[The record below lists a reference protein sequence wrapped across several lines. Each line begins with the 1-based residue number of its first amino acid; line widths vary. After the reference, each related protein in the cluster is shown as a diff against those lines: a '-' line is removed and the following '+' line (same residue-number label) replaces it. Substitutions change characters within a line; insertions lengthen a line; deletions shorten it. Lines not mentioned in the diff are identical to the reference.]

1 MTHEAYP
8 YSFRDQFERPDNCF
22 GFRAPFSNPPLSQVS
37 RDALCGCDHILPP
50 LLRDLSAQFHS
61 PFPLFPLSAFILS
74 EMASRFRLGHQEE
87 LGSGGKIL
95 HGRLHLQPFPPYSR
109 PSTSAAPLALPA
121 PKLEGRRSPS
131 WFRGLISGAG
141 KLISSVLGSEGS
153 GSSPSECSSD
163 CSSSDEE
170 YDCYSD
176 EHDDHLLFD
185 GLTAKKRES
194 AVDGNVESLAIVSK
208 SESKLFIE
216 QLLMQE
222 TFTRAE
228 YSELL
233 GILQSR
239 ILDIPSAEGG
249 EGTQNEVPKRVSD
262 KKPWQP
268 LNQNRNRS
276 TTSNVSPSNLS
287 VFSPRY
293 YASEAVTPDLCNKAV
308 MEAKKWFEEKRLS
321 ASPVCDPEC
330 GPCILN
336 TDMNQH
342 YSDGDDGSPIEMA
355 KAYMQSLPPWRSP
368 SFSTVGFKK
377 TPSSGKLSCSVDTHL
392 LQASKIKKR
401 DYVSITSWD
410 SKENSR
416 VSLKSIDNEQRG
428 SKFRKA
434 GSITRPLVLES
445 SRASSATANF
455 GYRVEDEHLKLH
467 DRETVEVVHQMEM
480 HKEISPGIIMDS
492 REASK
497 EPEGVPKD
505 VDATFVTEAQIGSIS
520 AAQDSLVLVST
531 ALENGDSFPE
541 TETLQPDNVVPA
553 ASSFSVQKSYS
564 EVKFQAE
571 NAIEVKPDSD
581 FKHPHAFTEINNIN
595 SDLKSMSNG
604 CCDVAV
610 RTRKPPSDFSSD
622 SPTAQLANNKAG
634 KRGNGTQIKS
644 MARMLTKPMESGTGK
659 LRVKKAVRQK
669 RWKG

>member
-1 MTHEAYP
+1 
-8 YSFRDQFERPDNCF
+8 
-22 GFRAPFSNPPLSQVS
+22 
-37 RDALCGCDHILPP
+37 
-50 LLRDLSAQFHS
+50 
-61 PFPLFPLSAFILS
+61 
-74 EMASRFRLGHQEE
+74 MASRLRLGHQEE

-95 HGRLHLQPFPPYSR
+95 HGRLHLQPFAPYNR

-121 PKLEGRRSPS
+121 PELEGRTSPS

-163 CSSSDEE
+163 CSSSDE
-170 YDCYSD
+170 DSDSYSN
-176 EHDDHLLFD
+176 EHDDHLLVD
-185 GLTAKKRES
+185 GLTVKKRES
-194 AVDGNVESLAIVSK
+194 AVDGNMESLAIVSK
-208 SESKLFIE
+208 SESKLLIE

-228 YSELL
+228 YSKLL

-239 ILDIPSAEGG
+239 VLDIPSAEGG

-262 KKPWQP
+262 KRPWQP
-268 LNQNRNRS
+268 LNQNRNIS
-276 TTSNVSPSNLS
+276 TTPNFSPGNISI
-287 VFSPRY
+287 FSPRY
-293 YASEAVTPDLCNKAV
+293 YASEAVSPDLRNKAV

-368 SFSTVGFKK
+368 SFSTVGLKNP
-377 TPSSGKLSCSVDTHL
+377 PSSGKLSCSVDTHL
-392 LQASKIKKR
+392 LRPSKVKKR
-401 DYVSITSWD
+401 NYVSISSRD
-410 SKENSR
+410 SKENSK
-416 VSLKSIDNEQRG
+416 VSLKSVDNEQRS

-434 GSITRPLVLES
+434 GSITRP
-445 SRASSATANF
+445 SRASSATTNF
-455 GYRVEDEHLKLH
+455 GYRVEDEHLKLP
-467 DRETVEVVHQMEM
+467 DRKTVEVGHQMEM

-497 EPEGVPKD
+497 EAEGVPKD
-505 VDATFVTEAQIGSIS
+505 VDATYVTEAQIGSIS
-520 AAQDSLVLVST
+520 APQDSLVFVST

-553 ASSFSVQKSYS
+553 ESSFSVQKSYS

-581 FKHPHAFTEINNIN
+581 FKHAHACTESEPPDENPLIPKDAVRPAEKSHINGHFTEINNLN
-595 SDLKSMSNG
+595 SDLKSTSNG
-604 CCDVAV
+604 GCEVAV
-610 RTRKPPSDFSSD
+610 ETHKPP
-622 SPTAQLANNKAG
+622 NNVTEPAEFGRG
-634 KRGNGTQIKS
+634 KR
-644 MARMLTKPMESGTGK
+644 
-659 LRVKKAVRQK
+659 RVKKAVRQK
-669 RWKG
+669 RWKA